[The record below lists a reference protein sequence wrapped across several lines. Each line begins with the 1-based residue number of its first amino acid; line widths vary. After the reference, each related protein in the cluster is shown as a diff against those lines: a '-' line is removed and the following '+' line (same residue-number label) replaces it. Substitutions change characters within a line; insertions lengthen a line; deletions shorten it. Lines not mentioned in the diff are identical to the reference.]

1 MPRRG
6 RRLHGGGTHR
16 PLAVRRPAEQPAG
29 LAQPWLRLVP
39 RGRSGGRGRG
49 VLPGVE
55 ARADAGE
62 CAFQPGADRGA
73 LGRQVQG
80 HRALRPS
87 SGTSTGLSRTPRRGS
102 RLASVQRRPS
112 DARAPPGRQ
121 ARRGPVPGILRD
133 EVVTMPAMTM
143 VQAINNA
150 LREEMRRDDRGIVL
164 GGDVGRNGGGVRCT
178 EGLVDEFPDRVF
190 DTPLAEGGIIGTAIG
205 MALYGLRPVPEIQ
218 FMDFIYPGF
227 DQIVSEAAKM
237 RYRSGGQ
244 FSVPMTIRTPFG
256 GGIRGGHY
264 HSQSTEAYFCH
275 TPGLKVVVPST
286 PKEAKGLLTSSG
298 RAVVVYEA
306 PRTGG
311 YGAEISAI
319 LAEKA
324 IEYLRGPIV
333 RVTGFDTPFPYT
345 LEDVYLPNADRVLA
359 AIDKVMAF

>member
-1 MPRRG
+1 
-6 RRLHGGGTHR
+6 
-16 PLAVRRPAEQPAG
+16 
-29 LAQPWLRLVP
+29 
-39 RGRSGGRGRG
+39 
-49 VLPGVE
+49 
-55 ARADAGE
+55 
-62 CAFQPGADRGA
+62 
-73 LGRQVQG
+73 
-80 HRALRPS
+80 
-87 SGTSTGLSRTPRRGS
+87 
-102 RLASVQRRPS
+102 
-112 DARAPPGRQ
+112 
-121 ARRGPVPGILRD
+121 
-133 EVVTMPAMTM
+133 MPAMTM

-150 LREEMRRDDRGIVL
+150 LREEMRRDDRVIVL
-164 GGDVGRNGGGVRCT
+164 GEDVGRNGGVFRCT
-178 EGLVDEFPDRVF
+178 EGLLDEFPDRVF

-227 DQIVSEAAKM
+227 DQFVSEAAKM

-286 PKEAKGLLTSSG
+286 PKEAKGLLTSSIRDPDPVLFLEPKKLYRSSREDVPEGEVTVPLGQAAVRRPGKDVTLIAYGYMAQVCLDAATKAAEKGVEAEVIDLRTLVPLDEPTILSSVKKTG

-324 IEYLRGPIV
+324 IEYLRGPIM

-345 LEDVYLPNADRVLA
+345 LEDIYLPNADRVLS